1 MGSEGKDSSFIISG
15 VSAEIPR
22 TLQVHTWRSRL
33 SANVDCSEILV
44 SQLTSEA
51 STGPRVRVLFFLLS
65 L

>member
-44 SQLTSEA
+44 SQLSSEA
-51 STGPRVRVLFFLLS
+51 ST
-65 L
+65 